1 MLVTDG
7 SFGLKTVKCVTV
19 RDSIAV
25 SRNPAPPG
33 TAPEVG
39 RGHRAIGS
47 HRTVGGAF
55 RTTAITTRERRCVV
69 VAVAEVSSFPVG
81 WEGICRCATDS
92 GAVPEAEVAP
102 ETYNSKDFRRRTTQG
117 RPVAIASLPTQGC
130 IHVVAIKRC
139 ADCSGVTRTT
149 SCAAERLPS
158 RAVRYVSF
166 ANTRAPS
173 FSIVVDQDDHR
184 ADVYSSRVHDS
195 RMFMTPLSSSLLGSS
210 HAQRITPLSGP
221 HFRHAR

>member
-1 MLVTDG
+1 M
-7 SFGLKTVKCVTV
+7 
-19 RDSIAV
+19 
-25 SRNPAPPG
+25 
-33 TAPEVG
+33 
-39 RGHRAIGS
+39 
-47 HRTVGGAF
+47 
-55 RTTAITTRERRCVV
+55 
-69 VAVAEVSSFPVG
+69 
-81 WEGICRCATDS
+81 
-92 GAVPEAEVAP
+92 
-102 ETYNSKDFRRRTTQG
+102 
-117 RPVAIASLPTQGC
+117 AIASLPTQGC